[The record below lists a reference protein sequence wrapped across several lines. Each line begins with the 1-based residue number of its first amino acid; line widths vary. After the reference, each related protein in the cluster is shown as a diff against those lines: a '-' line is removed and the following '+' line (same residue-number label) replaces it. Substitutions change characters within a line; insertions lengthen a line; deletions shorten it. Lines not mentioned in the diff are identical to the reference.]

1 MIKHK
6 KIISQLLFTFMIAAS
21 LLMLSGFKAEASTS
35 CTQNYSRVLNYQYQ
49 YLIPYG
55 SHTNY
60 YNDSRTNYYIRY
72 NGKLYPIQ
80 WQESVP
86 TVPTVPTTPATPDTS
101 DTSKPDTSTTPTSG
115 LTAEEQQMVN
125 LVNQERVK
133 VGLQPLEVDMRLVK
147 VARMKSQDM
156 IDNNYFSHQ
165 SPTYGSP
172 FDMMKAQGISYG
184 YAGENLAGNQSVQAA
199 HTSLMN
205 SSGHRAN
212 ILNTNFKHVG
222 IGIVHG
228 GPYGIMFTQEFT
240 D

>member
-6 KIISQLLFTFMIAAS
+6 KTISLLLFTFMITAS
-21 LLMLSGFKAEASTS
+21 LLVLSGYKAEASTS
-35 CTQNYSRVLNYQYQ
+35 CNQNYSRILNYQYKNV
-49 YLIPYG
+49 IPSR

-60 YNDSRTNYYIRY
+60 YIKY

-80 WQESVP
+80 WQKSVP
-86 TVPTVPTTPATPDTS
+86 TVPITPTTPTTPAKPDTS
-101 DTSKPDTSTTPTSG
+101 APDTSTTPTSG

-133 VGLQPLEVDMRLVK
+133 AGLQPLEVDMRLVK
-147 VARMKSQDM
+147 VARLKSQDM

-172 FDMMKAQGISYG
+172 FDMMKSQGITYG
-184 YAGENLAGNQSVQAA
+184 YAGENIAGNQSVQAA

-212 ILNTNFKHVG
+212 ILNSKFKHVG
-222 IGIVHG
+222 IGIVNG
-228 GPYGIMFTQEFT
+228 GPYGMMFTQEFT